1 MENAKSRA
9 HSLLRGQSI
18 NVLLILS
25 FVIVAL
31 LPVSILGINS
41 YYAAWENAWR
51 EIREKHQTLAENLS
65 APITQ
70 YVSNR
75 RIAISLLR
83 EEMIA
88 LEDAADLAQNAA
100 VLAKGLD
107 YLHGFRA
114 VFLLDDHQRILSMA
128 TSYPIGEHP
137 AAQLN
142 LGPEDFISTL
152 FVSDRTF
159 LSPVVINPFTGKTT
173 LMVGTLLHGA
183 GAMNSP
189 LLLVGEL
196 KINAI
201 EALRQGIHFGQQGHA
216 AIVDPL
222 GRVIAHPNPDW
233 ANERIKDLSHLPIVQ
248 KMMAGKTGV
257 TEFYSPYKKAEMVAG
272 YTSVPK
278 VGWGIMV
285 PQPKAEI
292 EAQITRIR
300 GSELAW
306 TLAGIA
312 LALAFSL
319 SLARWITR
327 PLNTLAHAGQRLHD
341 TNFKSELPKIS
352 SRAPL
357 EIRQLADSLG
367 STVDELIASRAELA
381 RLNDSLQERVHIATR
396 ELRKSNQQLE
406 HLAQSDHLTQLANRR
421 HFEQVLASLDGRRQ
435 GDSQGVCILLLDV
448 DKFKDINDHYGHAAG
463 DEVLI
468 QIAGIL
474 RQGLR
479 NTDLAARY
487 AGDEFVV
494 LLRAELETG
503 RQRARQLRDAINEH
517 HFQFDGQT
525 LHTTVSIG
533 LVYCHNVNA
542 CADPDDLLHQ
552 VDVAMYEAK
561 RQGRNR
567 VVEVEQGHPWE

>member
-1 MENAKSRA
+1 MEKAKPRA
-9 HSLLRGQSI
+9 QSLLRGQSI
-18 NVLLILS
+18 NTLLILS

-41 YYAAWENAWR
+41 YHAAWENAWR
-51 EIREKHQTLAENLS
+51 EVREKHQTLAENLS
-65 APITQ
+65 SPIAQ
-70 YVSNR
+70 YVNNR
-75 RIAISLLR
+75 RIAMSLLR
-83 EEMIA
+83 EKMVA
-88 LEDAADLAQNAA
+88 LEDTANPAENAA
-100 VLAKGLD
+100 VLAEGLD

-128 TSYPIGEHP
+128 TSYPVGERP
-137 AAQLN
+137 PVQLN
-142 LGPEDFISTL
+142 LGSEDFINTL
-152 FVSDRTF
+152 FTSSRTF
-159 LSPVVINPFTGKTT
+159 LSPVLINPFTGKTT
-173 LMVGTLLHGA
+173 LMMGTLLNGA
-183 GAMNSP
+183 GRMNTP

-196 KINAI
+196 KIDAI
-201 EALRQGIHFGQQGHA
+201 EALRQGIHFGEQGHA
-216 AIVDPL
+216 TIVDPL

-233 ANERIKDLSHLPIVQ
+233 TNEHIKNLSHLPIVQ

-257 TEFYSPYKKAEMVAG
+257 TEFYSPYKQTDMVAG

-292 EAQITRIR
+292 EAQITNIR

-306 TLAGIA
+306 ALAGIS

-327 PLNTLAHAGQRLHD
+327 PLNALARAGQRLHD
-341 TNFKSELPKIS
+341 TNFDSELPKIS
-352 SRAPL
+352 PKAPL

-367 STVDELIASRAELA
+367 GTVDELIASRAELA
-381 RLNDSLQERVHIATR
+381 RLNDSLQERVDSATR
-396 ELRKSNQQLE
+396 ELRKSNQKLE
-406 HLAQSDHLTQLANRR
+406 YLAQSDHLTQLANRR
-421 HFEQVLASLDGRRQ
+421 YFEQVLTSLDDRRQ
-435 GDSQGVCILLLDV
+435 GDSQGICILLLDV
-448 DKFKDINDHYGHAAG
+448 DKFKDINDRHGHAAG

-494 LLRAELETG
+494 LLRAGLEIG
-503 RQRARQLRDAINEH
+503 RQRARDLRDAIDAH

-533 LVYCHNVNA
+533 LAYCHSISA
-542 CADPDDLLHQ
+542 CSDPDELLHQ

-567 VVEVEQGHPWE
+567 VVEVEQGHSWA

>member
-1 MENAKSRA
+1 MDNAKAHA

-18 NVLLILS
+18 NTLLILS

-41 YYAAWENAWR
+41 YYAAWKNAWR
-51 EIREKHQTLAENLS
+51 EVREKHQTLAENLS
-65 APITQ
+65 APIAQ
-70 YVSNR
+70 YVNNR
-75 RIAISLLR
+75 RIALSLLR
-83 EEMIA
+83 EKMVA
-88 LEDAADLAQNAA
+88 LEDAADPAQNAD
-100 VLAKGLD
+100 VLAEGLD

-114 VFLLDDHQRILSMA
+114 VFLLDDHQRILSLA
-128 TSYPIGEHP
+128 SSYPIGKRD
-137 AAQLN
+137 AVQLN
-142 LGPEDFISTL
+142 LGPEEFINSL
-152 FVSDRTF
+152 FDSGRTF

-173 LMVGTLLHGA
+173 LLIGTLLHGTDSLH
-183 GAMNSP
+183 SP

-196 KINAI
+196 KIGAI
-201 EALRQGIHFGQQGHA
+201 EALRQGIRFGEQGHA
-216 AIVDPL
+216 AIVDQL

-233 ANERIKDLSHLPIVQ
+233 ANDHIKDLSHLPIVQ
-248 KMMAGKTGV
+248 AMMAGKTGV
-257 TEFYSPYKKAEMVAG
+257 TEFYSPFKRAEMVAG
-272 YTSVPK
+272 YTAVPK

-292 EAQITRIR
+292 EAQIARVR

-306 TLAGIA
+306 ALAGFA
-312 LALAFSL
+312 LALVFSL

-327 PLNTLAHAGQRLHD
+327 PLNTLARAGQRLHD
-341 TNFKSELPKIS
+341 TNFRSELPKIS
-352 SRAPL
+352 PSAPL

-367 STVDELIASRAELA
+367 GTVDELIASRAELA
-381 RLNDSLQERVHIATR
+381 KLNNSLQERVETATR
-396 ELRKSNQQLE
+396 ELRKSNQKLE
-406 HLAQSDHLTQLANRR
+406 YLAQSDHLTQLANRR
-421 HFEQVLASLDGRRQ
+421 HFEQVLASLDSRRQ
-435 GDSQGVCILLLDV
+435 GDGQGVCILLLDV
-448 DKFKDINDHYGHAAG
+448 DKFKDINDRYGHAAG
-463 DEVLI
+463 DEVLV
-468 QIAGIL
+468 QIANIL

-494 LLRAELETG
+494 LLRTGLETG
-503 RQRARQLRDAINEH
+503 RQRARDLRDAIDAH

-533 LVYCHNVNA
+533 MAYCHSVSG
-542 CADPDDLLHQ
+542 CSDPDELLHQ

>member
-18 NVLLILS
+18 NTLLILS

-51 EIREKHQTLAENLS
+51 EVREKHQTLAENLS
-65 APITQ
+65 APIAQ
-70 YVSNR
+70 YVNNR

-83 EEMIA
+83 EEMMA
-88 LEDAADLAQNAA
+88 LEDVADSTQNAV

-128 TSYPIGEHP
+128 TSYPIGERS
-137 AAQLN
+137 AVQLN
-142 LGPEDFISTL
+142 LGPEDFINTL
-152 FVSDRTF
+152 FDSGRTF

-173 LMVGTLLHGA
+173 LMMGTLLNGA
-183 GAMNSP
+183 GAMKSP

-196 KINAI
+196 KIDAI
-201 EALRQGIHFGQQGHA
+201 EALRQGIHFGDQGHA

-257 TEFYSPYKKAEMVAG
+257 TEFYSPFKKAEMVAG

-292 EAQITRIR
+292 EAQIARIR

-327 PLNTLAHAGQRLHD
+327 PLNTLARAGQRLND

-352 SRAPL
+352 PRAPL

-367 STVDELIASRAELA
+367 GTVDELITSRAELA

-406 HLAQSDHLTQLANRR
+406 HLVQSDHLTQLANRR

-435 GDSQGVCILLLDV
+435 DDSQGVCILLLDV
-448 DKFKDINDHYGHAAG
+448 DKFKTINDHYGHAAG

-494 LLRAELETG
+494 LLRAGLETG
-503 RQRARQLRDAINEH
+503 RQRARDLRDAIDAH

-533 LVYCHNVNA
+533 LAYCHSING
-542 CADPDDLLHQ
+542 CSDPDELLHQ

-567 VVEVEQGHPWE
+567 VVEVEQGHPWA

>member
-1 MENAKSRA
+1 LQNAKPRVLSR
-9 HSLLRGQSI
+9 LRGQSI
-18 NVLLILS
+18 NTLLILS

-41 YYAAWENAWR
+41 YHASWKNAWR
-51 EIREKHQTLAENLS
+51 EVREKHQTLAENLS
-65 APITQ
+65 SPIAQ
-70 YVSNR
+70 YVNNR
-75 RIAISLLR
+75 RIALSLLR
-83 EEMIA
+83 EKMLT
-88 LEDAADLAQNAA
+88 LEDATDPASNAA
-100 VLAKGLD
+100 VLAEGLD

-128 TSYPIGEHP
+128 SSYPIGKRD
-137 AAQLN
+137 AVQLN
-142 LGPEDFISTL
+142 LGPEEFIDDL
-152 FVSDRTF
+152 FNSGRTF

-173 LMVGTLLHGA
+173 LLVGTLLHGTNA
-183 GAMNSP
+183 LQAP

-196 KINAI
+196 KIGAI
-201 EALRQGIHFGQQGHA
+201 EALRQGIRFGEQGHA
-216 AIVDPL
+216 AIVDQL
-222 GRVIAHPNPDW
+222 GRVIAHPNPAW
-233 ANERIKDLSHLPIVQ
+233 ASDHVKDLSHLPIVQ
-248 KMMAGKTGV
+248 KMMAGQTGV
-257 TEFYSPYKKAEMVAG
+257 TEFYSPFKKAEMVAG

-292 EAQITRIR
+292 EAQIARIR

-306 TLAGIA
+306 ALAGIA
-312 LALAFSL
+312 LALVFSL

-327 PLNTLAHAGQRLHD
+327 PLNALARAGQRLHD
-341 TNFKSELPKIS
+341 TNFRSELPKIS
-352 SRAPL
+352 PSAPL
-357 EIRQLADSLG
+357 EIRQLAESLG
-367 STVDELIASRAELA
+367 GTVDELIASRAELA
-381 RLNDSLQERVHIATR
+381 KLNDSLQERVDIATR
-396 ELRKSNQQLE
+396 ELRKSNQKLE
-406 HLAQSDHLTQLANRR
+406 YLAQSDHLTGLANRR

-435 GDSQGVCILLLDV
+435 GDGQGVCILLLDV
-448 DKFKDINDHYGHAAG
+448 DKFKDINDRHGHAAG

-468 QIAGIL
+468 QIANIL

-494 LLRAELETG
+494 LLRAGLETG
-503 RQRARQLRDAINEH
+503 RQRARDLRDAIDAH
-517 HFQFDGQT
+517 HFQFESQT

-533 LVYCHNVNA
+533 MAYCHNVSG
-542 CADPDDLLHQ
+542 CSDPDELLHQ

-567 VVEVEQGHPWE
+567 VVEVEQGHPWA

>member
-1 MENAKSRA
+1 LENAKPRT

-51 EIREKHQTLAENLS
+51 EVREKHQTLAENLS
-65 APITQ
+65 APIAQ
-70 YVSNR
+70 YVNNR

-83 EEMIA
+83 EKMAA
-88 LEDAADLAQNAA
+88 LEDAADPAQNAA
-100 VLAKGLD
+100 VLAEGLD

-114 VFLLDDHQRILSMA
+114 VFLLDDRQRILSMA
-128 TSYPIGEHP
+128 SSYPIKKRD
-137 AAQLN
+137 AMQLN
-142 LGPEDFISTL
+142 LGPEDFINTL
-152 FVSDRTF
+152 FNSGRTF

-173 LMVGTLLHGA
+173 LMVGTLLHGK
-183 GAMNSP
+183 GTMNAP

-196 KINAI
+196 KIGAI
-201 EALRQGIHFGQQGHA
+201 KALCQGIHFGEQGHA
-216 AIVDPL
+216 AIVDQL
-222 GRVIAHPNPDW
+222 GRVIAHPNPGW
-233 ANERIKDLSHLPIVQ
+233 TSKRIKDLSHLPIVQ

-257 TEFYSPYKKAEMVAG
+257 TEFYSPFKKAEMVAG
-272 YTSVPK
+272 YTAVPK

-292 EAQITRIR
+292 EAQIARIR

-306 TLAGIA
+306 ALAGIA

-327 PLNTLAHAGQRLHD
+327 PLNALARAGQRLHD
-341 TNFKSELPKIS
+341 TNFRSELPKIS
-352 SRAPL
+352 SSAPL

-367 STVDELIASRAELA
+367 GTVDELIASRAELA
-381 RLNDSLQERVHIATR
+381 KLNDSLQERVDIATR
-396 ELRKSNQQLE
+396 ELRKSNQKLE

-421 HFEQVLASLDGRRQ
+421 YFEQVLASLDGRRQ
-435 GDSQGVCILLLDV
+435 GDSQGICILLLDV

-474 RQGLR
+474 HQGLR
-479 NTDLAARY
+479 NMDLAARY

-494 LLRAELETG
+494 LLRAGLETG
-503 RQRARQLRDAINEH
+503 RQRARDLRDAIDAH

-533 LVYCHNVNA
+533 LVHCHSISGYS
-542 CADPDDLLHQ
+542 DPDELLHQ

>member
-51 EIREKHQTLAENLS
+51 EVREKHQTLAENLS
-65 APITQ
+65 TPIAQ

-88 LEDAADLAQNAA
+88 LEDVADLAQNAA

-128 TSYPIGEHP
+128 TSYPIGERP
-137 AAQLN
+137 AVQLN
-142 LGPEDFISTL
+142 LGPEEFINTL
-152 FVSDRTF
+152 FDSGRTF

-183 GAMNSP
+183 GTMNSP

-196 KINAI
+196 KLDAI
-201 EALRQGIHFGQQGHA
+201 EALRQGIHFGKQGHA

-257 TEFYSPYKKAEMVAG
+257 TEFYSPFKKAEMVAG

-292 EAQITRIR
+292 EAQIARIR

-306 TLAGIA
+306 ALTGIA
-312 LALAFSL
+312 LVLAFSL

-327 PLNTLAHAGQRLHD
+327 PLNALARAGQRLHD
-341 TNFKSELPKIS
+341 TNFRSELPKIS
-352 SRAPL
+352 TGAPL

-367 STVDELIASRAELA
+367 GTVDELIASRAELA
-381 RLNDSLQERVHIATR
+381 RLNDSLQERVHIATH

-435 GDSQGVCILLLDV
+435 DDNQGVCILLLDV
-448 DKFKDINDHYGHAAG
+448 DKFKTINDHYGHAAG

-494 LLRAELETG
+494 LLRAGLETG
-503 RQRARQLRDAINEH
+503 RQRARDLRAAINDH
-517 HFQFDGQT
+517 HFQFDGQD

-533 LVYCHNVNA
+533 LVYCHNVND
-542 CADPDDLLHQ
+542 CTDPDDLLRQ

-567 VVEVEQGHPWE
+567 VVEVEQGHLWE

>member
-1 MENAKSRA
+1 MENANPRA

-51 EIREKHQTLAENLS
+51 EVREKHQTLAENLS
-65 APITQ
+65 SPIAQ
-70 YVSNR
+70 YVNNR

-83 EEMIA
+83 EKMMA
-88 LEDAADLAQNAA
+88 LEDAASPAENAT
-100 VLAKGLD
+100 VLAEGLD

-114 VFLLDDHQRILSMA
+114 IFLLDDQQRILSMA
-128 TSYPIGEHP
+128 TSYPIEERT
-137 AAQLN
+137 AVQLN
-142 LGPEDFISTL
+142 LGPGDFIDTL
-152 FVSDRTF
+152 FDSSRTF
-159 LSPVVINPFTGKTT
+159 LSPVVTNPLTGKTT
-173 LMVGTLLHGA
+173 LMVGTLLNGA
-183 GAMNSP
+183 AAMDTP

-196 KINAI
+196 KIGAI
-201 EALRQGIHFGQQGHA
+201 EALRQGIRFGEQGHA

-233 ANERIKDLSHLPIVQ
+233 MNEQIKDLSHLPIVQ
-248 KMMAGKTGV
+248 KMMAGETGV
-257 TEFYSPYKKAEMVAG
+257 TEFYSPFRKADMVAG

-300 GSELAW
+300 GSELVWA
-306 TLAGIA
+306 LVGIA

-327 PLNTLAHAGQRLHD
+327 PLNILARAGQRLHD
-341 TNFKSELPKIS
+341 TNFESKLPKIS
-352 SRAPL
+352 PKAPL

-381 RLNDSLQERVHIATR
+381 QLNNSLQQRVDIATR
-396 ELRKSNQQLE
+396 ELRKSNQKLE
-406 HLAQSDHLTQLANRR
+406 YLTQSDHLTQLANRR
-421 HFEQVLASLDGRRQ
+421 YFEQVLASLDSRRQ
-435 GDSQGVCILLLDV
+435 DDSQGICILLLDV

-463 DEVLI
+463 DEVLV

-474 RQGLR
+474 HQGLR

-494 LLRAELETG
+494 LLRAGLETG
-503 RQRARQLRDAINEH
+503 RQRARDLRDAIDAH

-533 LVYCHNVNA
+533 LAYCHSISA
-542 CADPDDLLHQ
+542 CSDPDELLHQ
-552 VDVAMYEAK
+552 VDIAMYEAK